1 MLFDARAAK
10 QLLPGSHI
18 VVHGCP
24 GLRLEASTAGKSWTY
39 RYKINGRMR
48 QVKIGKWPAMPAA
61 AAATRWQ
68 ELRDLRDS
76 GVDPSQ
82 QRKEQR
88 LAAQAKAYTVANVVD
103 DYYTGHLAIN
113 RKPAGANAV
122 YARLVGAVAGIAATP
137 AATLTRR
144 MAFDLI
150 ASLADKPVAAKSVR
164 NEMGAAW
171 DLALDAGLLPEE
183 SPNWWRQIM
192 AGKLRSKGAL
202 RAGQHK
208 GTTQRVLS
216 EAEIARLLAADFA
229 LLSPT
234 VQDVLALYLWTG
246 ARGGEIVQMHA
257 NHITSESDGVWWTM
271 PKETTKNARRAS
283 AADVRVPLIGR
294 ALAVVQR
301 RIKDNPAGYVFAA
314 KTKSGYT
321 DQPGINSQVHFRQ
334 PYSNS
339 RPEITRSR
347 LSVTH
352 WSPHDLRR
360 TVRTM
365 LASMGC
371 PSEVAEAI
379 LGHMQPGIQGVY
391 NKYAYDKERRHWLT
405 LLAGRLEGL
414 LAASS
419 PSAR

>member
-1 MLFDARAAK
+1 M
-10 QLLPGSHI
+10 
-18 VVHGCP
+18 
-24 GLRLEASTAGKSWTY
+24 GLRLEVTASSKSWIY
-39 RYKINGRMR
+39 RYRSLVDGKVR
-48 QVKIGKWPAMPAA
+48 QVKLGKWPAMPAA

-76 GVDPSQ
+76 GVDPAQ

-103 DYYTGHLAIN
+103 DYYTGHLVIN
-113 RKPAGANAV
+113 RKPAGANAI
-122 YARLVGAVAGIAATP
+122 YARLVGAIEPIASTP
-137 AATLTRR
+137 AASLTRR

-192 AGKLRSKGAL
+192 SGKLRSKGAL

-208 GTTQRVLS
+208 GITQRVLS
-216 EAEIARLLAADFA
+216 EVEIARLLNADFA

-234 VQDVLALYLWTG
+234 VQDVLTLYLWTG
-246 ARGGEIVQMHA
+246 SRGGEIVQMHA
-257 NHITSESDGVWWTM
+257 SHITSESDGMWWTM
-271 PKETTKNARRAS
+271 PKEITKNARRAS

-334 PYSNS
+334 PYSKS
-339 RPEITRSR
+339 RPEITRTR

-405 LLAGRLEGL
+405 LWAQRLDALATVCNGKV
-414 LAASS
+414 
-419 PSAR
+419 

>member
-1 MLFDARAAK
+1 
-10 QLLPGSHI
+10 
-18 VVHGCP
+18 
-24 GLRLEASTAGKSWTY
+24 
-39 RYKINGRMR
+39 MR
-48 QVKIGKWPAMPAA
+48 QIKLGKWPAMPAA

-76 GVDPSQ
+76 GVDPVQ
-82 QRKEQR
+82 QKKAQR
-88 LAAQAKAYTVANVVD
+88 IAASAKVYTVAAVVD

-113 RKPAGANAV
+113 RKDAGANAV
-122 YARLVGAVAGIAATP
+122 YTRLANAVAPIATTP
-137 AATLTRR
+137 AAALTRR

-150 ASLADKPVAAKSVR
+150 ASMADKPVAAKSVR

-171 DLALDAGLLPEE
+171 DLALDAGKLPEE

-202 RAGQHK
+202 RSGQHK

-216 EAEIARLLAADFA
+216 EGEITRLLTVDLA
-229 LLSPT
+229 LFSPT
-234 VQDVLALYLWTG
+234 VQDVLTLYLWTA
-246 ARGGEIVQMHA
+246 ARGGEIVQMQA
-257 NHITSESDGVWWTM
+257 SHITTEPDGLWWTM

-283 AADVRVPLIGR
+283 AADLRVPLIGR
-294 ALAVVQR
+294 ARAVVER
-301 RIKDNPAGYVFAA
+301 RLQASPAGYLFAA
-314 KTKSGYT
+314 ATKAGHT
-321 DQPGINSQVHFRQ
+321 DQAGVNSQVHFRQ

-339 RPEITRSR
+339 RPKITRTR

-360 TVRTM
+360 TARTM

-379 LGHMQPGIQGVY
+379 LGHVQPGIQGVY
-391 NKYAYDKERRHWLT
+391 NLYRYDAERRIWLT
-405 LLAGRLEGL
+405 KQSNRLDFVAGRNVSGM
-414 LAASS
+414 
-419 PSAR
+419 